1 MKIALG
7 SDHRGH
13 EVRRHLAQ
21 WLVQQEYEVVQLGP
35 QESRSC
41 DYPDSSYLVGQA
53 VADGSASFGILVD
66 GSGIGM
72 CIAANKVRGV
82 RAALVHDEISAEI
95 SRRHSDANVLC
106 LPADMLGQRIIDRL
120 VRTWLTA
127 EFEGGRHGRRVRKI
141 LAIEQGLDP
150 QTTDDSPAMSE

>member
-13 EVRRHLAQ
+13 EVHRHLAQ
-21 WLVQQEYEVVQLGP
+21 WLAQQEYEVAEMGP
-35 QESRSC
+35 QDNRPC
-41 DYPDSSYLVGQA
+41 DYPDSSYLVGRA
-53 VADGSASFGILVD
+53 VADGVASFGILVD

-82 RAALVHDEISAEI
+82 RAALVHDEIGAEI

-120 VRTWLTA
+120 VRTWLTT
-127 EFEGGRHGRRVRKI
+127 EFEGGRHARRVRKI
-141 LAIEQGLDP
+141 CAIEQGLDP
-150 QTTDDSPAMSE
+150 QTVDDSAAVSE